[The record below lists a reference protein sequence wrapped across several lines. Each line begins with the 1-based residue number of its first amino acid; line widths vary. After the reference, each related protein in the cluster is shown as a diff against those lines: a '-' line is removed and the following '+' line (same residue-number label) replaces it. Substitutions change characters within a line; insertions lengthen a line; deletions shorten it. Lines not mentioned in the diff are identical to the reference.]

1 VYCGFGRT
9 ITPPWSMDGGEPG
22 SVNYL
27 EIVSADG
34 NTLKLGRSPTRP
46 VGKGDLIKIVTGGG
60 GGWGTPSDRDPAA
73 VISDVQS
80 GLISPEYARRIYG
93 KQ

>member
-1 VYCGFGRT
+1 
-9 ITPPWSMDGGEPG
+9 
-22 SVNYL
+22 
-27 EIVSADG
+27 VSADG

-46 VGKGDLIKIVTGGG
+46 VRKDDLIKIVTGGG

-80 GLISPEYARRIYG
+80 GLISPEYARHIYG

>member
-1 VYCGFGRT
+1 
-9 ITPPWSMDGGEPG
+9 
-22 SVNYL
+22 
-27 EIVSADG
+27 
-34 NTLKLGRSPTRP
+34 LKLGRSPTRP
-46 VGKGDLIKIVTGGG
+46 VGKGDRVKIVTGGG
-60 GGWGTPSDRDPAA
+60 GGWGTPSDRDPVA

>member
-1 VYCGFGRT
+1 
-9 ITPPWSMDGGEPG
+9 MDGGEPG

-27 EIVSADG
+27 EIERTNG
-34 NTLKLGRSPTRP
+34 KRLKLGRSPTRS
-46 VGKGDLIKIVTGGG
+46 VGKGDRIKIVTGGG

-73 VISDVQS
+73 VTSDVQS
-80 GLISPEYARRIYG
+80 GLISPDDARRIYG

>member
-27 EIVSADG
+27 EIAGADG
-34 NTLKLGRSPTRP
+34 STLRLGRSPTRP
-46 VGKGDLIKIVTGGG
+46 VGQGDLVKIVTGGG
-60 GGWGTPSDRDPAA
+60 GGWGAPSDRDPAA
-73 VISDVQS
+73 VTSDIES
-80 GLISPEYARRIYG
+80 GLISPDDARRIYG
-93 KQ
+93 RQ

>member
-27 EIVSADG
+27 EIMNADG
-34 NTLKLGRSPTRP
+34 KTLKLGRSPTRP
-46 VGKGDLIKIVTGGG
+46 VGKGDLVKIVTGGG
-60 GGWGTPSDRDPAA
+60 GGWGTPSGRDPAA
-73 VISDVQS
+73 VVSDVQS
-80 GLISPEYARRIYG
+80 GLISAEYARRVYG
-93 KQ
+93 QQ